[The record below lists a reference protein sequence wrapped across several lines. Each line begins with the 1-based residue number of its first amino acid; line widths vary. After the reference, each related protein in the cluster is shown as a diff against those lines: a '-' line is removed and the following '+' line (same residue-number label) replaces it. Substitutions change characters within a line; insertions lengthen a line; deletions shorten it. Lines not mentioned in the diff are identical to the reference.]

1 MEFCCLI
8 FSLPFYFLINKTLTS
23 LFTVRG
29 GKKKKIKTAC
39 IDLPCLLN
47 PNLVPGKKSSVALYS
62 ITSSFQ
68 QFYQMQAKSFPTHPQ
83 ETIPQSNMP
92 HSRMLSYFLH
102 NCILIDLLEQQAI
115 STKPKRIAEVS
126 KQKPPQKTKQLFDW
140 RCVKQTQSLQRRD
153 RRKGIIPS

>member
-68 QFYQMQAKSFPTHPQ
+68 QFYQMQAKSFPPHPQ
-83 ETIPQSNMP
+83 ETILQSNIP
-92 HSRMLSYFLH
+92 HSRMLRYFFSQLYF
-102 NCILIDLLEQQAI
+102 NWSFRIAGTI
-115 STKPKRIAEVS
+115 STKLKRIAEVS

-140 RCVKQTQSLQRRD
+140 RCVKQT
-153 RRKGIIPS
+153 

>member
-8 FSLPFYFLINKTLTS
+8 FSLPFYFLINKTLPS

-83 ETIPQSNMP
+83 ETIPQSNIP

-102 NCILIDLLEQQAI
+102 NCILIDLLEQQVL
-115 STKPKRIAEVS
+115 SQLNRKELQKSLSKSFLKKQSNSLTGDVS
-126 KQKPPQKTKQLFDW
+126 SRHRGETGGKK
-140 RCVKQTQSLQRRD
+140 
-153 RRKGIIPS
+153 